1 MTASHV
7 FFLIVSG
14 ISALL
19 GLFAA
24 ASATDDALYLFGL
37 ALFLFGTVFG
47 LGLIKQSWD
56 ATDRGD

>member
-24 ASATDDALYLFGL
+24 ASARDDALYMFGL
-37 ALFLFGTVFG
+37 GLFLFGTLFG
-47 LGLIKQSWD
+47 LGLVKQSWD
-56 ATDRGD
+56 AIERDR